1 MTSPHSL
8 LDHDDAQ
15 DCTVYRPDE
24 RDPDAEEQEL
34 GDARILFTGPF
45 EAPADWDARDRED
58 YFDGSDEALF
68 VTARIESE
76 AVKGTAGHFVAEP
89 GDYVAVVADGEVQM
103 YYVYDL
109 ADESYVLIRDD
120 ETLE

>member
-1 MTSPHSL
+1 MTTPHSL
-8 LDHDDAQ
+8 LDHADAQ
-15 DCTVYRPDE
+15 DCTVYRPDD
-24 RDPDAEEQEL
+24 RDPDAEELEL
-34 GDARILFTGPF
+34 GDARILLTGQF
-45 EAPADWDARDRED
+45 VAPADWDALARED
-58 YFDGSDEALF
+58 YFDGHEEELF

-76 AVKGTAGHFVAEP
+76 AVKGTQGYFLTEP

-109 ADESYVLIRDD
+109 ADGSYVLIRDD